1 MTSTTCFAVSQSIA
15 AMTWWN
21 LVSSLVILCRAN
33 CDSLVE
39 SEFWC
44 VDPESWELT
53 ATALT
58 WAISKN
64 YVLEVGVT
72 NVEAR
77 DVVVD

>member
-1 MTSTTCFAVSQSIA
+1 MFRRFSVDCCNDVVEPCVVAGDFVQGKL
-15 AMTWWN
+15 W
-21 LVSSLVILCRAN
+21 LR
-33 CDSLVE
+33 LVE